1 VTAYRDLVEQVLRRA
16 NVRRLRRTPEGWSC
30 CCPFHDE
37 HSPSFAVGDN
47 GLWICYSE
55 LCGRKGNLRQLLID
69 LAGYSVRDA
78 IALAAAPPLMAPAED
93 VQINGAMTWSAARQ
107 PKGPEP
113 LPEVLASVY
122 SAFCPR
128 YLLDRGF
135 TKATC
140 LAFEAGFDTETQQVV
155 LPLRDGFGKLAG
167 FVRRQTRDDAQGPRY
182 IVDVPRE
189 RRALLFNLYRSGRR
203 VIIVEGPLDAMWLH
217 QCGYRNVVAL
227 LGSKLSHAQQQLLCR
242 HTDAATLMLDND
254 SAGWA
259 ATQRLVERLYLQM
272 PICVAAP
279 FETGKDPAD
288 QDKDGIKHCIDNAIT
303 AEAWRA
309 RYVLNLDLEPSMN
322 C

>member
-1 VTAYRDLVEQVLRRA
+1 MATYRDLVEQVLRRA
-16 NVRRLRRTPEGWSC
+16 NVRRLRRTPEGWAG

-37 HSPSFAVGDN
+37 TSPSFAVGDN

-55 LCGRKGNLRQLLID
+55 LCGRKGNLRQLLTD
-69 LAGYSVRDA
+69 LGGYSTRDA
-78 IALAAAPPLMAPAED
+78 AALAAAPPLMAPAED
-93 VQINGAMTWSAARQ
+93 AQIDAPATWGAARQ
-107 PKGPEP
+107 TRALEP
-113 LPEVLASVY
+113 LPERLASVY

-167 FVRRQTRDDAQGPRY
+167 FVRRQTRDDVPGPRY
-182 IVDVPRE
+182 VVEVPRE
-189 RRALLFNLYRSGRR
+189 RRALLFNLYRAGRR

-227 LGSKLSHAQQQLLCR
+227 LGSKLSHAQQRLLCR
-242 HTDAATLMLDND
+242 HADAVTLMLDND
-254 SAGWA
+254 AAGWA
-259 ATQRLVERLYLQM
+259 ATGRLVDRLYLQL
-272 PICVAAP
+272 PVCVAAP
-279 FETGKDPAD
+279 FTTGKDPAD
-288 QDKDGIKHCIDNAIT
+288 QDKDSLKHCIDNAIT

-309 RYVLNLDLEPSMN
+309 RHVLNLDLEPSMN